1 MSLWGFPRFLGKPF
15 FIVVIMMF
23 GTFALA
29 LKLYEL
35 CSIIFNRGGSY
46 DIDIV
51 CKLNGFSKEDIS
63 QFTLKE
69 VVGKAVNEYVSS
81 NGMKNKAKNGKRCWT
96 ISYVDRHN
104 FHVDILPAIPNNLTE
119 EIAITDKN
127 NDEYYDI
134 TSNWEISNP
143 KEYYN

>member
-1 MSLWGFPRFLGKPF
+1 M
-15 FIVVIMMF
+15 
-23 GTFALA
+23 
-29 LKLYEL
+29 
-35 CSIIFNRGGSY
+35 
-46 DIDIV
+46 
-51 CKLNGFSKEDIS
+51 NGFLKEDIS

-104 FHVDILPAIPNNLTE
+104 FHVDILSAIPNNLTE

-127 NDEYYDI
+127 NNEL
-134 TSNWEISNP
+134 
-143 KEYYN
+143 